1 MQTPGAVYP
10 DHYDAQLAEK
20 VQRLGALMAPFG
32 APTPEVFSSNPSHY
46 RMRAEFRVWH
56 QGDDL
61 FYIMFDQESRERIRV
76 DSYPMGSALINTL
89 MPVVID
95 LLKPNTLLRKKLFQ
109 VEFLTSQSGEAVV
122 SLLYHKPLTDEWEV
136 EARQLRD
143 KLQHYGRIDLIGR
156 AKKQKKVLD
165 RDFVVEKLQV
175 KGRSWTFQQVENS
188 FTQPNAGINEKMLT
202 WALDCTA
209 DIGGDLLELYC
220 GNGNFTLPLSTQF
233 DKVLATEIATSSV
246 ASAQYNMRAN
256 GISNVTVARLA
267 AEEFTEAMEG
277 KREFRRLKGVDLK
290 AFHCRTIVVDPPR
303 AGLDPATEQLVA
315 GYQYILYISCN
326 PETLAKNL
334 ETLTQTHR
342 VEKLALFDQFPYSHH
357 MESGVWLVKK

>member
-1 MQTPGAVYP
+1 MQKPGAIYP
-10 DHYDAQLAEK
+10 EQYQQQLADKAE
-20 VQRLGALMAPFG
+20 RLSELMQPFAAP
-32 APTPEVFSSNPSHY
+32 APTIFASSPSHY

-56 QGDDL
+56 QGEDL
-61 FYIMFDQESRERIRV
+61 FYIMFDQASHERIRV
-76 DSYPMGSALINTL
+76 DSYPMGSKLINTL
-89 MPVVID
+89 MPEVIA

-109 VEFLTSQSGEAVV
+109 VEFLTTQSGEAVI

-136 EARQLRD
+136 EARKLRD
-143 KLQHYGRIDLIGR
+143 TLQQFGRVDLIGR
-156 AKKQKKVLD
+156 AKKQKRVLD
-165 RDFVVEKLQV
+165 RDFVVEKLEV
-175 KGRSWTFQQVENS
+175 KDRSWTFQQVENS

-209 DIGGDLLELYC
+209 GIGGDLLELYC

-233 DKVLATEIATSSV
+233 NNVLATEIASSSV
-246 ASAQYNMRAN
+246 TSAQYNMRAN
-256 GISNVTVARLA
+256 GIENVTVARLA

-277 KREFRRLKGVDLK
+277 KREFRRLRGIDLRS
-290 AFHCRTIVVDPPR
+290 FDCRTIVVDPPR

-315 GYQYILYISCN
+315 GYEHILYISCN

-342 VEKLALFDQFPYSHH
+342 LEKLALFDQFPYSHH
-357 MESGVWLVKK
+357 MESGVWLVRK